1 VLFKQA
7 DREGLTGRTGL
18 AGWTGEKGEQAEFLD
33 IIIDKIEV
41 RRRGRIRC
49 TNVAFKKRKLPQ
61 ASLRP
66 FRFLTANPGKP

>member
-1 VLFKQA
+1 MLFKQA

-41 RRRGRIRC
+41 RRAGAF
-49 TNVAFKKRKLPQ
+49 VARMWLSKKENFHKR
-61 ASLRP
+61 ACV
-66 FRFLTANPGKP
+66 RFVF